1 MTVDAGSGIHSTRLK
16 LLEAAERLFLERG
29 YDGVS
34 VRDIT
39 EAAGVNVASV
49 NYHFNGKKNL
59 YREFFRRRLS
69 RAVQSK
75 IAILGEVIGSDDPP
89 DLREVVRVYVSG
101 FLGDILSSRKA
112 EKFLKLLTEEMSENG
127 IATDVLFRE
136 VSAPIH
142 RVMREAI
149 CSAVPGISEEKASL
163 CIFSIT
169 GQMFHFVRARGIV
182 RRITGRGYTRE
193 LVDDIVEHITDF
205 SFRGMVNTDG

>member
-1 MTVDAGSGIHSTRLK
+1 MTVNARSEMHSTRLR
-16 LLEAAERLFLERG
+16 LLDAAERLFLERG

-69 RAVQSK
+69 GAVERK
-75 IAILGEVIGSDDPP
+75 IALLGEVIGSKDPP
-89 DLREVVRVYVSG
+89 DLREVVRVYVSE
-101 FLGDILSSRKA
+101 FLGDMFSSRKA
-112 EKFLKLLTEEMSENG
+112 EKFMKLLTEEMSENG

-149 CSAVPGISEEKASL
+149 CRAVPGMPADKASL

-193 LVDDIVEHITDF
+193 LVDDIVEHITEF
-205 SFRGMVNTDG
+205 SFKGMVNIDG